1 MGVRLKAVAV
11 VQMKAF
17 LVLLLCSVAIVTSA
31 PGVGRGNVNVNVNV
45 GGDDDS
51 DDTRLGFLS
60 FTRSEVGVIK
70 KLIELKLWFLKL
82 IAKFLDSTDDGVH
95 VHIGTSSGHR
105 GGGGEHEIHVNVKGE
120 GREAPW
126 R

>member
-1 MGVRLKAVAV
+1 M
-11 VQMKAF
+11 
-17 LVLLLCSVAIVTSA
+17 
-31 PGVGRGNVNVNVNV
+31 
-45 GGDDDS
+45 
-51 DDTRLGFLS
+51 
-60 FTRSEVGVIK
+60 
-70 KLIELKLWFLKL
+70 WFLKL

-126 R
+126 RDFGDRNSGVVGGGGIRGVSFDK